1 MCPNSVVAA
10 HGILKLSDQR
20 PRHGAADPISS
31 SHFNILVYPY
41 RLSHPEYAPLD
52 QTFLLKL

>member
-10 HGILKLSDQR
+10 HDILKLSDQR
-20 PRHGAADPISS
+20 PRHGAAGPIS

-41 RLSHPEYAPLD
+41 RLSHPEYASLD